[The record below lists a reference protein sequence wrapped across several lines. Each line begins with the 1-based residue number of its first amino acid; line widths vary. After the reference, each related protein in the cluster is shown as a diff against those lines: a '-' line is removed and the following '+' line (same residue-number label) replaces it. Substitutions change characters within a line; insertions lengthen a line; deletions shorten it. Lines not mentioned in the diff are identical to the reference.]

1 MVQAYSYEVPVSY
14 TVDVS
19 LAATPQGIAEY
30 NTNNIAIFT
39 NEPAAF
45 SELYKAYLG
54 GASGV
59 ATDFGSD
66 SLTYKLANELY
77 APVPNFTTGGG
88 NLYIFPFNGT
98 NATPASL
105 TTGSIADNLSDI
117 KEVSDGSLSITI
129 DGNINELSG
138 INFTTITTVADV
150 VTVLKN
156 LNLDVNIEADGNT
169 IVFTSRKPGELSG
182 VTINTISDEGV
193 IDISSASYLN
203 VAAGTS
209 EAGQDAGGETLAEAV
224 ARGHEQVYFG
234 GVLTTQVTDN
244 STRDA
249 NARAIQSLDCIY
261 YDNLQSLQDI
271 SELGATFK
279 AAGLDKTRTL
289 AYSVSQELGKI
300 AVAGY
305 ASIAKS
311 VNYSGTDTANTLNL
325 KTITGIVGDPNL
337 NGTYVLAARDNG
349 VDIYGNTGG
358 LSVIYSNDNNG
369 YTDDVEANLWHKKAT
384 EVAGFN
390 YLRQTNTKIPQTEA
404 GMTGL
409 KTAYAGVCEQ
419 ARRNGTVAPGTWNG
433 SVPFGDPETFKRN
446 IEETGYYIYSI
457 PVALQNQTE
466 REARKAPVVQIA
478 LKRSGAF
485 HFSQVI
491 INVQR

>member
-39 NEPAAF
+39 NEPAGF
-45 SELYKAYLG
+45 SDTFRAYLG
-54 GASGV
+54 GASEV
-59 ATDFGSD
+59 ATDFGSN
-66 SLTYKLANELY
+66 SLTYKMANELF

-88 NLYIFPFNGT
+88 NLYIFPFGGT
-98 NATPASL
+98 NATPATL
-105 TTGSIADNLSDI
+105 TTGDI
-117 KEVSDGSLSITI
+117 SGNITAFQSVSDGTLNITI
-129 DGNINELSG
+129 DGVESKVSG
-138 INFTTITTVADV
+138 FDFSSVDSVADI
-150 VTVLKN
+150 VTVLKKK
-156 LNLDVNIEADGNT
+156 NLDVNIEADGNT
-169 IVFTSRKPGELSG
+169 IVFTSRQLGSLSG

-193 IDISSASYLN
+193 VDISGASYLN
-203 VAAGTS
+203 AAAGTS
-209 EAGQDAGGETLAEAV
+209 ESGQDAGGESLSDAV
-224 ARGHEQVYFG
+224 ERGLEQVYFG
-234 GVLTTQVTDN
+234 GVITTQVTDDE
-244 STRDA
+244 TRQQ
-249 NARAIQSLDCIY
+249 NATALQSLDCIY
-261 YDNLQSLQDI
+261 YDNLQSLKDI
-271 SELGATFK
+271 SVLGAAIK
-279 AAGLDKTRTL
+279 AAGNSKTRTL

-300 AVAGY
+300 AIAGY

-325 KTITGIVGDPNL
+325 KTITGLAGDPNL
-337 NGTYVLAARDNG
+337 NGTYVLNANSNG